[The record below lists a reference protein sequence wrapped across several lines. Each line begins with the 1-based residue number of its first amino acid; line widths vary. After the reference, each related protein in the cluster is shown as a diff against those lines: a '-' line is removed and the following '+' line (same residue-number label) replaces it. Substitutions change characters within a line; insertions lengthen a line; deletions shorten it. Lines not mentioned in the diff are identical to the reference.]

1 MPIIFEQVSY
11 VYDED
16 TPWSKQALNDV
27 DLRIG
32 DGDFVGIIG
41 PTGSGKSTLIQ
52 HMNGLL
58 KPTSGRV
65 IVNGIEVGSDSAD
78 MKQLRRT
85 VGLVFQYPEH
95 QLFEETLRDDIAFGP
110 RNLELDSAEVQ
121 RRVEWACS
129 AVGLPED
136 LLDRSPFELSGGQM
150 RRAAI
155 AGVLAMECD
164 VLILDEPTA
173 GLDPR
178 GQSEILKLLG
188 SLSQQGLTVIMVSHS
203 IDQLVQLADRIVV
216 MFEGRIILQGE
227 TREVF
232 QQTEVLQRVA
242 LDLPEAAKIARKIKE
257 SGVPVSTDVLTIRE
271 AADAIFEVL
280 WGDGNAKGQHN
291 HRAVH
296 SR

>member
-1 MPIIFEQVSY
+1 
-11 VYDED
+11 
-16 TPWSKQALNDV
+16 
-27 DLRIG
+27 
-32 DGDFVGIIG
+32 
-41 PTGSGKSTLIQ
+41 
-52 HMNGLL
+52 
-58 KPTSGRV
+58 
-65 IVNGIEVGSDSAD
+65 
-78 MKQLRRT
+78 

-110 RNLELDSAEVQ
+110 RNLDLDSAEVQ

>member
-11 VYDED
+11 TYDED
-16 TPWSKQALNDV
+16 TPWSKQALLDV
-27 DLRIG
+27 DLRIE
-32 DGDFVGIIG
+32 DGDFVGIVG

-65 IVNGIEVGSDSAD
+65 VVNGIEVSSDSKD
-78 MKQLRRT
+78 MRQLRRM

-110 RNLELDSAEVQ
+110 RNLDLDAEEVQ

-129 AVGLPED
+129 AVGLPEE

-178 GQSEILKLLG
+178 GQSEMLDLLDA
-188 SLSQQGLTVIMVSHS
+188 LRRQGLTIIMVSHS

-216 MFEGRIILQGE
+216 MFEGRVMLQGQ

-232 QQTEVLQRVA
+232 AKSEALRQA
-242 LDLPEAAKIARKIKE
+242 SLDLPEVAKIMEKIRE
-257 SGVPVSTDVLTIRE
+257 GGVPVSSDVLTVRE
-271 AADAIFEVL
+271 ATDAILEVL
-280 WGDGNAKGQHN
+280 RGDGDAQGRHN

-296 SR
+296 SG